1 LRDGIE
7 GQDSGSGSGYAA
19 AAAQT
24 VGVDE
29 RHLGVE
35 ECGGEAVGVGLL
47 DVTEGEARDVPQ
59 LVTELRVAD
68 DARDVQVDVAALL
81 RVPGEG

>member
-1 LRDGIE
+1 MRGRIWAQGE
-7 GQDSGSGSGYAA
+7 GTQRGAA
-19 AAAQT
+19 RT

-47 DVTEGEARDVPQ
+47 DVAEGEARDVPQ
-59 LVTELRVAD
+59 LVAELGVAD